1 MAGFNLKED
10 CELFSVSKENQIS
23 GFDCGNEELND
34 FFNNKAFPFKKQL
47 LAMTCFLHHK
57 ENGKIVCAFSLS
69 PNALKAKDLPN
80 NRQKKVMQLIPREK
94 TLQSYPAFLVGR
106 LGVSQE
112 FNGQGLGTQL
122 MGVIKGFCMNSYP
135 DFCRFLVIDAY
146 NSPSVLRFYQKNSF
160 LPVFSSEE
168 QERKAYRIKPEEFLQ
183 TRYLFYDMVR
193 WCEGSD

>member
-1 MAGFNLKED
+1 MAGFSLQKD
-10 CELFSVSKENQIS
+10 CELFSVSKENLIF
-23 GFDCGNEELND
+23 GFDCGNEDLND
-34 FFNNKAFPFKKQL
+34 FFNNKALPFKKQL
-47 LAMTCFLHHK
+47 LAMTCFLRHK
-57 ENGKIVCAFSLS
+57 ENNKIVCAFSLS

-112 FNGQGLGTQL
+112 FSGQGIGSQL
-122 MGVIKGFCMNSYP
+122 MAVIKGFCMSNYP

-146 NSPSVLRFYQKNSF
+146 NSPSVIKFYQKNHF
-160 LPVFSSEE
+160 LPVFSTEE
-168 QERKAYRIKPEEFLQ
+168 QERKTYRIKPEEFLQ
-183 TRYLFYDMVR
+183 TRYLFYDMIR